1 MRLRFHILKSQH
13 HNLMFVIDVHCH
25 LTEEPLY
32 TNLEKILEEAKQAG
46 VAGVITSGIGHAD
59 CLKALSIADNRFV
72 HASLG
77 IEPYDLEGYEKVIE
91 LIKHNRDRIVAV
103 GEVGLDYYW
112 GKREMRE
119 TQLSVFRE
127 FISLAEET
135 GLPLVVHSRSA
146 GRYALDVLIE
156 AGAEKVVMHAFDGAA
171 AEAVRGASKGFYF
184 SIPPSVVRSE
194 QKQKMVKR
202 LALENLLLE
211 SDAPVLGPER
221 GVVNTPANIK
231 ISAEA
236 ISRLKNIPLD
246 RVVEVTLENAKN
258 IFKL

>member
-1 MRLRFHILKSQH
+1 
-13 HNLMFVIDVHCH
+13 MFVIDVHCH

-103 GEVGLDYYW
+103 GEVGLDYYR

-146 GRYALDVLIE
+146 GRYALDVL
-156 AGAEKVVMHAFDGAA
+156 
-171 AEAVRGASKGFYF
+171 
-184 SIPPSVVRSE
+184 
-194 QKQKMVKR
+194 
-202 LALENLLLE
+202 
-211 SDAPVLGPER
+211 
-221 GVVNTPANIK
+221 
-231 ISAEA
+231 
-236 ISRLKNIPLD
+236 
-246 RVVEVTLENAKN
+246 
-258 IFKL
+258 